1 MFFYGKFEEE
11 TILGKSK
18 AHNKLL
24 RLPIQ
29 FFAKEGM
36 TVKERELRQALA
48 EKRDKIMALNDE
60 GKVDE
65 AKTMLAEAQVLKEQI
80 QNYEEMRNM
89 YVDYGDDDQQ
99 DDQDVKSQVV
109 SNDVSG
115 KQVLN
120 HTELFAD
127 AIIKGRAPK
136 PLAAMK
142 ESVDEDGGL
151 IVPEDI
157 TTKINERRRQF
168 DTLANLVDV
177 IPVGTNKGARTLEKN
192 ADMQPL
198 VDIDELEDIEELE
211 NPKFERIK
219 YDIKNRAG
227 ILVLSNDLLSDT
239 KEALM
244 QFLINWLG
252 KKSAITRNVNIL
264 KVLNKLDKK
273 AVSTTDDIKN
283 ITNVQ
288 LDPAI
293 NETSVFVT
301 NQSGFN
307 HLDKL
312 KDNQG
317 RYLLQPDP
325 TNKTKKQLFEKTVH
339 VISNK
344 YLPNG
349 GTKTKPKYP
358 LIIGDLFEAVKLF
371 DRQQYSIRSTDV
383 GGKAFYRNSTD
394 VRVIQRDDV
403 VLWDDEAVVFA
414 EFTGIGVIDEKP
426 PETDDGKAVDA
437 GK

>member
-18 AHNKLL
+18 THNKLL

-89 YVDYGDDDQQ
+89 YVDYGDEDQQ
-99 DDQDVKSQVV
+99 DDQGVKSQVV

-127 AIIKGRAPK
+127 AIMKGKAPK

-239 KEALM
+239 REALM
-244 QFLINWLG
+244 QFLVNWLG
-252 KKSAITRNVNIL
+252 KKSAVTRNVNIL

-273 AVSTTDDIKN
+273 AVSTTDDIKD

-307 HLDKL
+307 YLDKL

-325 TNKTKKQLFEKTVH
+325 TNKTKKLLFEKTVH

-349 GTKTKPKYP
+349 GKTKPKYP
-358 LIIGDLFEAVKLF
+358 LIIGDLREAVKLF

-414 EFTGIGVIDEKP
+414 EFTGIEVIDEKP

>member
-11 TILGKSK
+11 TILGKLK
-18 AHNKLL
+18 THNKLL

-48 EKRDKIMALNDE
+48 EKRDKIMSLNDE

-89 YVDYGDDDQQ
+89 YVDYGDEDQQ
-99 DDQDVKSQVV
+99 DDQGVKSQVV
-109 SNDVSG
+109 SNDVSV

-127 AIIKGRAPK
+127 AILKGRAPA

-157 TTKINERRRQF
+157 TTKITEKRRQF
-168 DTLANLVDV
+168 DSLANLVDI
-177 IPVGTNKGARTLEKN
+177 IPVSTNKGARTYEKY
-192 ADMQPL
+192 ADMTPL
-198 VDIDELEDIEELE
+198 VDVDELEDIDELE

-219 YDIKNRAG
+219 YVIKDRAG

-239 KEALM
+239 REALM
-244 QFLINWLG
+244 EFLVNWLG
-252 KKSAITRNVNIL
+252 KKSAVTRNVNIL
-264 KVLNKLDKK
+264 KVLETLKK
-273 AVSTTDDIKN
+273 QSISTTDDIKD
-283 ITNVQ
+283 ITNVT

-293 NETSVFVT
+293 EETTIFVT

-307 HLDKL
+307 YLDKL
-312 KDNQG
+312 KDKNG
-317 RYLLQPDP
+317 NYLLQPDP
-325 TNKTKKQLFEKTVH
+325 TNKTKKLLFEKTVH
-339 VISNK
+339 KISNK
-344 YLPNG
+344 FLPNG
-349 GTKTKPKYP
+349 GTKSNPKYP
-358 LIIGDLFEAVKLF
+358 LIIGDLKEAIKLF
-371 DRQQYSIRSTDV
+371 DRQQYSIKSTDV

-403 VLWDDEAVVFA
+403 ALADEEAIVFA
-414 EFTGIGVIDEKP
+414 EFTGIEVIEP
-426 PETDDGKAVDA
+426 PEKDEDKAVDA

>member
-11 TILGKSK
+11 TILKKSK
-18 AHNKLL
+18 TQNKLL

-36 TVKERELRQALA
+36 TVKERELRQSLA
-48 EKRDKIMALNDE
+48 EKRDMIMALNDE

-89 YVDYGDDDQQ
+89 YVDYGDEDQQ
-99 DDQDVKSQVV
+99 DDQGVKSQVV

-127 AIIKGRAPK
+127 AIMKGKAPK

-239 KEALM
+239 REALM
-244 QFLINWLG
+244 QFLVNWLG
-252 KKSAITRNVNIL
+252 KN
-264 KVLNKLDKK
+264 
-273 AVSTTDDIKN
+273 
-283 ITNVQ
+283 Q
-288 LDPAI
+288 LLHA
-293 NETSVFVT
+293 T
-301 NQSGFN
+301 
-307 HLDKL
+307 
-312 KDNQG
+312 
-317 RYLLQPDP
+317 
-325 TNKTKKQLFEKTVH
+325 
-339 VISNK
+339 
-344 YLPNG
+344 
-349 GTKTKPKYP
+349 
-358 LIIGDLFEAVKLF
+358 
-371 DRQQYSIRSTDV
+371 
-383 GGKAFYRNSTD
+383 
-394 VRVIQRDDV
+394 
-403 VLWDDEAVVFA
+403 
-414 EFTGIGVIDEKP
+414 
-426 PETDDGKAVDA
+426 
-437 GK
+437 

>member
-1 MFFYGKFEEE
+1 ME
-11 TILGKSK
+11 KSK
-18 AHNKLL
+18 TQNKLL

-89 YVDYGDDDQQ
+89 YVDYGDEDQQ
-99 DDQDVKSQVV
+99 DDQGVKSQVV

-127 AIIKGRAPK
+127 AIMKGKAPK

-157 TTKINERRRQF
+157 TTKINQRRRQF
-168 DTLANLVDV
+168 DTLANLVEV
-177 IPVGTNKGARTLEKN
+177 IPVTTNKGARTLEKN
-192 ADMQPL
+192 ADMTPL
-198 VDIDELEDIEELE
+198 IDVDELEFIDEME

-227 ILVLSNDLLSDT
+227 ILVLSNDLLNDT
-239 KEALM
+239 REALL
-244 QFLINWLG
+244 QFLVNWLG
-252 KKSAITRNVNIL
+252 KKSAVTRNVNIL
-264 KVLNKLDKK
+264 KVLNELSRK
-273 AVSTTDDIKN
+273 AISTTDDIKD
-283 ITNVQ
+283 ITNVD

-307 HLDKL
+307 YLDKL
-312 KDNQG
+312 KDKNG
-317 RYLLQPDP
+317 NYLLQPDP
-325 TNKTKKQLFEKTVH
+325 INKTKKMLFDKTVH

-344 YLPNG
+344 FLPNS

-358 LIIGDLFEAVKLF
+358 LIIGDMFEAVKLF
-371 DRQQYSIRSTDV
+371 DRQRYSIRSTEE
-383 GGKAFYRNSTD
+383 GKAFYRISTD
-394 VRVIQRDDV
+394 LRVIQRDDV
-403 VLWDDEAVVFA
+403 VLWDEEAIVFA
-414 EFTGIGVIDEKP
+414 EFTGIEVIDEKP
-426 PETDDGKAVDA
+426 PETDEDKAVDA